1 MHVITLP
8 GTVKRV
14 DLDAAVI
21 TLVATWSTPGRAAEG
36 LAADIISA
44 KAVAPRLG
52 RDGEP
57 TGDDCVVA
65 DAVDTAGGAA
75 RRAKVCAELQ
85 VKAREAVEAL
95 KTTYPGEPWCSPQ
108 PPRAPSV
115 AVKKPAGP
123 PHIPTPTS
131 NNDEIARAIVKKATY
146 DAKELGQAAVEALNV
161 SSSFDAY
168 VAKHALGEKRAAGI
182 KTKIAALGFTWQGR
196 HDQDL
201 PRLQPHGLHGR
212 PVAFQDG
219 AWRRL
224 HDH

>member
-8 GTVKRV
+8 GINKRV

-21 TLVATWSTPGRAAEG
+21 TLVATWSSPERAVEG
-36 LAADIISA
+36 LAADIIAA
-44 KAVAPRLG
+44 KAIAPRLG

-65 DAVDTAGGAA
+65 DAADTAGGAA
-75 RRAKVCAELQ
+75 RRSKVCAEVQ

-95 KTTYPGEPWCSPQ
+95 KTAYPAEALVLDAPVQ
-108 PPRAPSV
+108 RATPA

-131 NNDEIARAIVKKATY
+131 NNDEIARAVVKKASY
-146 DAKELGQAAVEALNV
+146 DANELGQPAVEALNV

-168 VAKHALGEKRAAGI
+168 VAKYSLGEKRAAGI
-182 KTKIAALGFTWQGR
+182 KAKIAALGYTW
-196 HDQDL
+196 
-201 PRLQPHGLHGR
+201 
-212 PVAFQDG
+212 
-219 AWRRL
+219 
-224 HDH
+224 

>member
-8 GTVKRV
+8 GTNKRV

-21 TLVATWSTPGRAAEG
+21 TLVATWSSPERAAEG
-36 LAADIISA
+36 LAADIIAA

-65 DAVDTAGGAA
+65 DAADTAGGAA

-95 KTTYPGEPWCSPQ
+95 KSAYPGEALVLD
-108 PPRAPSV
+108 APVSRP
-115 AVKKPAGP
+115 APAAKKPAGP

-146 DAKELGQAAVEALNV
+146 DANELGQAAVEALNV

-168 VAKHALGEKRAAGI
+168 VAKHSLGEKRAAGI
-182 KTKIAALGFTWQGR
+182 KTKIAALGYTW
-196 HDQDL
+196 
-201 PRLQPHGLHGR
+201 
-212 PVAFQDG
+212 
-219 AWRRL
+219 
-224 HDH
+224 

>member
-8 GTVKRV
+8 GINKRV

-21 TLVATWSTPGRAAEG
+21 TLVASWSSPERAVEG
-36 LAADIISA
+36 LAADIIAA
-44 KAVAPRLG
+44 KAIAPRLG

-65 DAVDTAGGAA
+65 DAADTAGGAA
-75 RRAKVCAELQ
+75 RRSKVCAELQ

-95 KTTYPGEPWCSPQ
+95 KTVYPAEALVLEAPVQ
-108 PPRAPSV
+108 RATP

-131 NNDEIARAIVKKATY
+131 NNDEIARAVVKKASY
-146 DAKELGQAAVEALNV
+146 DAHELGQSAVEALNV

-182 KTKIAALGFTWQGR
+182 KAKIAALGYTW
-196 HDQDL
+196 
-201 PRLQPHGLHGR
+201 
-212 PVAFQDG
+212 
-219 AWRRL
+219 
-224 HDH
+224 